1 MREPVKPKRAYR
13 STQRRAQAEQ
23 TRRRMLDA
31 ARDRFIEQG
40 YGGTTIAAVASV
52 AGVAPETVYAAFGS
66 KPALLAELV
75 RAAARGQDPRPILE
89 QAGPAAVAAADGQPE
104 QLRRFASDVCDRLER
119 VGPLMAVVAAAAP
132 SQPELATLYRE
143 LHQARLRNLRQFIDL
158 LAANGP
164 LRMAPKQAAETVWAL
179 ASPEM
184 HQLLRRTRGW
194 SRAAY
199 EAWLAAGLAA
209 LLLP

>member
-31 ARDRFIEQG
+31 ARDCFTEQG
-40 YGGTTIAAVASV
+40 FGGTTIAAVAS
-52 AGVAPETVYAAFGS
+52 AAAVAPETVYAAFGS
-66 KPALLAELV
+66 KAALLAELV
-75 RAAARGQDPRPILE
+75 RAAARGDEPGPILE
-89 QAGPAAVAAADGQPE
+89 QAGPAAVAAAGGQLE
-104 QLRRFASDVCDRLER
+104 QLHRFASDVCDRLER

-143 LHQARLRNLRQFIDL
+143 LHQARLRNLRRFVDM

-164 LRMAPKQAAETVWAL
+164 LALEPRRAAETVWAL
-179 ASPEM
+179 ASPEL
-184 HQLLRRTRGW
+184 HQLLRRTRDW

-199 EAWLAAGLAA
+199 EAWLADALAA
-209 LLLP
+209 LLVP